1 MTSVKVDLNVTDHA
15 LSFPARTMLADV
27 LRERLGLTGTHI
39 GCEHGVCG
47 ACTVL
52 IDGSPCRSCI
62 TLAASC
68 ANSNVVTVEGLRGST
83 VEQLK
88 RSFKQFHALQCGF
101 CTPGMLM
108 SALDVIVRRP
118 DASDAEI
125 RKEMSGNL
133 CRCTGY
139 AGIVE
144 AIKDVAKRL

>member
-1 MTSVKVDLNVTDHA
+1 
-15 LSFPARTMLADV
+15 
-27 LRERLGLTGTHI
+27 
-39 GCEHGVCG
+39 
-47 ACTVL
+47 
-52 IDGSPCRSCI
+52 
-62 TLAASC
+62 
-68 ANSNVVTVEGLRGST
+68 VTVEGLRGST